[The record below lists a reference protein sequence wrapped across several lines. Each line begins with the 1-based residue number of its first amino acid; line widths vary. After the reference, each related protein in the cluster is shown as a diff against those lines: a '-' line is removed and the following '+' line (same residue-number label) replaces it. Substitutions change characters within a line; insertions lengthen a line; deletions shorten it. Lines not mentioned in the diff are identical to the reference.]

1 MKQGVKISKV
11 FFRANERIRARE
23 ILLIDENGTRLG
35 VTPFYDA
42 INKARSA
49 GLDLVEISPNE
60 KPPVCKIMDFGRY
73 KYDQQKKEHENR
85 QRIKHIENKEIRL
98 SVNIGAHDLQ
108 VKADRAKEFIEKGH
122 RVSVGLK
129 LFGRENM
136 FVDRAYQVIRHF
148 AELCNAEL
156 SEEPKKLGNQIR
168 VGLVQKKVKSEK

>member
-1 MKQGVKISKV
+1 MKISKV

-23 ILLIDENGTRLG
+23 VLLIDETGTRLG

-42 INKARSA
+42 INKARNI

-73 KYDQQKKEHENR
+73 KYDQQKKERENW
-85 QRIKHIENKEIRL
+85 QKVKHIENKEIRL

-108 VKADRAKEFIEKGH
+108 FKADRAKEFIEKGH

-129 LFGRENM
+129 LFGRENI

-148 AELCNAEL
+148 ADLCDTEL

-168 VGLVQKKVKSEK
+168 VGLIKRLKNKK